1 MRLKYQ
7 IFLTLLAASALLIA
21 IMFALSNWSFSR
33 GFLEY
38 VNQNERDRLSAV
50 VKELIYQYEQQ
61 GSWDGIDDETLRR
74 LLPLRDRLRPPPRN
88 GKRVNDR
95 LPGTDEPVEE
105 NATVEG
111 DSANGRRDELR
122 RGEGR
127 HVDIR
132 PTLILA
138 DANKEPIVG
147 NAIRNRATQWIELQ
161 KDEQIIGYLGFPER
175 SGIDRHFDQVFESKQ
190 RKNFLWAAL
199 SMILFSALLSIP
211 LAGFI
216 VRPLLKVNRA
226 VDEISGGN
234 FAHRIEHR
242 RQDELGDLANNINT
256 LGLSLEQNRDA
267 RQRWIAEISHEL
279 RTPVAVMRGEL
290 EAVQDGIRELDKPAI
305 NSLHSEALNLGR
317 LIDDLH
323 TLSMSDVGALNYQME
338 SLSLRDL
345 VQEFLAASDPV
356 LVQHAI
362 TLTQHPVDSPITILG
377 DAQRLEQMLSNL
389 LQNTCRYT
397 DAGGQLQVR
406 LSQENQN
413 GEIYCVIDWFDSNPG
428 VEHSV
433 LPELFNPLFRTEDSR
448 SREHG
453 GSGLGLSIVKRIVD
467 AHQASIEASESVL
480 GGLHLK
486 IRFPSSANNS

>member
-1 MRLKYQ
+1 
-7 IFLTLLAASALLIA
+7 
-21 IMFALSNWSFSR
+21 
-33 GFLEY
+33 
-38 VNQNERDRLSAV
+38 
-50 VKELIYQYEQQ
+50 
-61 GSWDGIDDETLRR
+61 
-74 LLPLRDRLRPPPRN
+74 
-88 GKRVNDR
+88 
-95 LPGTDEPVEE
+95 
-105 NATVEG
+105 
-111 DSANGRRDELR
+111 
-122 RGEGR
+122 
-127 HVDIR
+127 VDIR